1 MSAGE
6 VIVTVETDPKAAVV
20 HGGSIIG
27 AGMVGAAAGF
37 VAGPV
42 VATTVGLGTQ
52 AGMLATGVVVFVLVE
67 ALFYVGNRRGPV
79 TFYRDRVAFHGDTLA
94 YDDVSAAVRQ
104 GSFSQG
110 LFGTTDYELLAHGE
124 ENLDLRY
131 VADPAEVERVL
142 DDRIPDPRD
151 QMAEA
156 PEVHDEERR
165 QRPRYLVDRWAFWHY
180 WEKEEGSLPAAPVVT
195 DDELG
200 DVLDVSVSDADLD
213 ELDDVDMDSADGLG
227 DVDAGDVGAD
237 VGDADG
243 GFDGG
248 GFDGGGGGGGE

>member
-6 VIVTVETDPKAAVV
+6 VIATVETDPKAAVV
-20 HGGSIIG
+20 HGGSLIG

-37 VAGPV
+37 VAGPI
-42 VATTVGLGTQ
+42 VASTVGLGTRV
-52 AGMLATGVVVFVLVE
+52 GMLATAVVVFVLVE

-94 YDDVSAAVRQ
+94 YEDVSAAVRKDA
-104 GSFSQG
+104 FSQQ

-124 ENLDLRY
+124 ENVDLRY

-142 DDRIPDPRD
+142 DDRLPDPCD
-151 QMAEA
+151 QLAEA
-156 PEVHDEERR
+156 PEVHDEEPR
-165 QRPRYLVDRWAFWHY
+165 QRPRYLLDRWAFWHY
-180 WEKEEGSLPAAPVVT
+180 WEEEEGGLPAAPVVT

-200 DVLDVSVSDADLD
+200 DVLDVSVSDADLE

-227 DVDAGDVGAD
+227 DIDAGDVGAD

-248 GFDGGGGGGGE
+248 GFDGGGGGGE